1 VANARL
7 QIRSPIPGR
16 LYALVLNRGT
26 FSRIIGAMN
35 ADAGQPRPTLSADDY
50 RNAIGRFLT
59 GVTVV
64 TTQHAG
70 QLQGITASAVA
81 SVSLQPPTLLI
92 CLNRQSS
99 TCRTL
104 TTSGAFCVN
113 VLADAQQALG
123 LRFASKT
130 DDKFAGIEF
139 LPGANGAPR
148 IAGALAQLECTV
160 TSMHEAATHNVFFG
174 TVTQVHVADG
184 QPLAYFRG
192 SFTRLEA

>member
-1 VANARL
+1 MPS
-7 QIRSPIPGR
+7 SPAPAAPPKTQDFESQFR
-16 LYALVLNRGT
+16 Q
-26 FSRIIGAMN
+26 S
-35 ADAGQPRPTLSADDY
+35 LSLFA
-50 RNAIGRFLT
+50 T